1 MSFAVAGTTI
11 TLTKGDT
18 GSVKIR
24 ANKLVD
30 EEGEEVEPFPFNPQ
44 DRCVFTIK
52 NAVGAEIRR
61 IQAELDEEGAFV
73 VQFTNSDTEN
83 LPAGNYPWD
92 VRYVINP
99 YYDESGRIVNGDQV
113 ITPRDPMTM
122 TLKNPVG
129 EV

>member
-1 MSFAVAGTTI
+1 MSFKVDGTTI
-11 TLTKGDT
+11 SLTRGDT
-18 GSVKIR
+18 GSVKIY
-24 ANKLVD
+24 AD
-30 EEGEEVEPFPFNPQ
+30 TEGDTPTPFPFGEN

-52 NAVGAEIRR
+52 NSAGVEIRR
-61 IQAELDEEGAFV
+61 IQAELDNEGAFTV
-73 VQFTNSDTEN
+73 YFTNSDTEN

-99 YYDESGRIVNGDQV
+99 YYDETGRIVNGDQV
-113 ITPRDPMTM
+113 ITPNDPMVM